1 MEHIGLKTTRLR
13 SLGGEQ
19 LILGNSDVINT
30 RIRNLGRMED
40 RRGALKVGVTY
51 DTPRDLLAQIPGWIE
66 EIVAAQEETRFDRC
80 HLSGFADSAI
90 EFDTVFY
97 MTVPS
102 TPGSWTRSRRCCSR
116 STNGSTGTAS
126 SSRTRHRSST
136 RSPRLVDK
144 NPLESIVWAAV
155 AAGFG
160 PAAHGFGTHTVSL
173 PFRQDLRVRH
183 ARGVTSAGTRPASQS
198 TRMDTTDFSFHTS
211 PIMLLSGTANPALAQ
226 GIADVLGE
234 RLCDVTIKRF
244 ADGEIFV
251 RIDEN
256 VRGRDVFLIQP
267 TNPPAEN
274 VLELLILLDAAKR
287 ASAARVT
294 AVVPYYGYGRSDR
307 KDQPRVS
314 IAAKLLANL
323 MTAAGADRV
332 LSIDFHQHQIQGFF
346 DIPVDH
352 LYAAPVFRRYYEM
365 KKLDNLVVVATD
377 VSAAKMARGYAR
389 RLGGDL
395 AIIDKRRPA
404 PNEAEVSNIVG
415 EVEGKH
421 CIVPDDM
428 IDTAGTM
435 VSAIEVLKERGALDI
450 YVLATHPLFSGRR
463 WSASRWPT

>member
-1 MEHIGLKTTRLR
+1 
-13 SLGGEQ
+13 
-19 LILGNSDVINT
+19 
-30 RIRNLGRMED
+30 
-40 RRGALKVGVTY
+40 
-51 DTPRDLLAQIPGWIE
+51 
-66 EIVAAQEETRFDRC
+66 
-80 HLSGFADSAI
+80 
-90 EFDTVFY
+90 
-97 MTVPS
+97 
-102 TPGSWTRSRRCCSR
+102 
-116 STNGSTGTAS
+116 
-126 SSRTRHRSST
+126 
-136 RSPRLVDK
+136 
-144 NPLESIVWAAV
+144 
-155 AAGFG
+155 
-160 PAAHGFGTHTVSL
+160 
-173 PFRQDLRVRH
+173 
-183 ARGVTSAGTRPASQS
+183 
-198 TRMDTTDFSFHTS
+198 MDTTDFSFHTS

-274 VLELLILLDAAKR
+274 VLELLILIDAAKR

-294 AVVPYYGYGRSDR
+294 GVVPYYGYGRSDR

-415 EVEGKH
+415 DVEGKH

-450 YVLATHPLFSGRR
+450 FVLATHPLFSGPALERLA
-463 WSASRWPT
+463 SADVKEITVTDTVPLAPGVQEALPNLTVLSVASLLAQAIESTHENTSVSKLFK